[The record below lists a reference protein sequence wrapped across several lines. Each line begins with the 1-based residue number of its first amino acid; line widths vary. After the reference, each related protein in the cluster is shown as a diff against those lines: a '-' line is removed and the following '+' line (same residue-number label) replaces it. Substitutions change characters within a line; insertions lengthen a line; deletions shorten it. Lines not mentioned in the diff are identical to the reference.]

1 MSAIAYYLEDEG
13 IATTGI
19 SLVRENTASFQ
30 SPRFLWVSFPLGRP
44 LGVPGDSAFQHRV
57 IAHALDLLRRPSGP
71 VLEDFDE
78 DMPADTAEAFVCPVS
93 FAPANDDDADSWV
106 ARLRAEISDL
116 APWYD
121 AAVNTRG
128 KTTVGILQHTPAKLG
143 ERLGEIL
150 DQASPPPGDIKLLLE
165 DLKAYYLEA
174 VAAQPGAGMENRTHW
189 LWQETVLGAAVVML
203 YERMRAS
210 EDARLQE
217 RAETLL
223 PRSVASTLIRPS

>member
-1 MSAIAYYLEDEG
+1 
-13 IATTGI
+13 
-19 SLVRENTASFQ
+19 
-30 SPRFLWVSFPLGRP
+30 
-44 LGVPGDSAFQHRV
+44 FQHRV

-93 FAPANDDDADSWV
+93 FAPANDHDADSWV
-106 ARLRAEISDL
+106 ARLRAEIADL

-121 AAVNTRG
+121 AAVNTHG
-128 KTTVGILQHTPAKLG
+128 KTTVGILQHAPAELG

-189 LWQETVLGAAVVML
+189 LWQETELGAAVVLL
-203 YERMRAS
+203 YQRMRVS
-210 EDARLQE
+210 SDSRVQE
-217 RAETLL
+217 RAESLL
-223 PRSVASTLIRPS
+223 PRSVSSGLPG

>member
-1 MSAIAYYLEDEG
+1 VSAIAYYLEDEG

-44 LGVPGDSAFQHRV
+44 LGAPGDSAFQHRV

-93 FAPANDDDADSWV
+93 FAPANDHDADSWV
-106 ARLRAEISDL
+106 ARLRAEIADL

-121 AAVNTRG
+121 AAVNTHG
-128 KTTVGILQHTPAKLG
+128 KTTVGILQHAPAELG

-189 LWQETVLGAAVVML
+189 LWQETELGAAVVLL
-203 YERMRAS
+203 YQRMRVS
-210 EDARLQE
+210 SDSRVQE
-217 RAETLL
+217 RAESLL
-223 PRSVASTLIRPS
+223 PRSVSSGLPG

>member
-44 LGVPGDSAFQHRV
+44 LGAPGDSAFQHRV

-93 FAPANDDDADSWV
+93 F
-106 ARLRAEISDL
+106 
-116 APWYD
+116 
-121 AAVNTRG
+121 
-128 KTTVGILQHTPAKLG
+128 
-143 ERLGEIL
+143 
-150 DQASPPPGDIKLLLE
+150 
-165 DLKAYYLEA
+165 
-174 VAAQPGAGMENRTHW
+174 
-189 LWQETVLGAAVVML
+189 
-203 YERMRAS
+203 
-210 EDARLQE
+210 
-217 RAETLL
+217 
-223 PRSVASTLIRPS
+223 